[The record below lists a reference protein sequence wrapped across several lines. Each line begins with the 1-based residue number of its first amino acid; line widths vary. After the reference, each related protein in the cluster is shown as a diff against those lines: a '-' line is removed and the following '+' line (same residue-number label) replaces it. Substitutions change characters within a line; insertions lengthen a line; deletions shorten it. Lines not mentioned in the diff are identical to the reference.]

1 MEEKRYYYKVSL
13 SNTHRGRCIQ
23 ELIDKGNRAV
33 EAANELAACLGAES
47 RTDRPGRLF
56 PGVGIGSLK
65 FHRVPNLFAYQFIGK
80 GEYIPNMQNEK
91 GKEIARKIMDLP
103 DVTSDDFRVAFGI
116 PINRQH
122 TPQWFIYNGKAYLC
136 SRYPL
141 DEEYETILQQEFE
154 SKRKKV

>member
-33 EAANELAACLGAES
+33 EAANELAASLGAES

-65 FHRVPNLFAYQFIGK
+65 FHRVPNLLPTSLSVRENIYRICRMRK
-80 GEYIPNMQNEK
+80 G
-91 GKEIARKIMDLP
+91 R
-103 DVTSDDFRVAFGI
+103 R
-116 PINRQH
+116 
-122 TPQWFIYNGKAYLC
+122 
-136 SRYPL
+136 
-141 DEEYETILQQEFE
+141 
-154 SKRKKV
+154 

>member
-23 ELIDKGNRAV
+23 ELIEKGNRAV
-33 EAANELAACLGAES
+33 EAANELAASLGAES

-80 GEYIPNMQNEK
+80 GEYIPNMQNE
-91 GKEIARKIMDLP
+91 
-103 DVTSDDFRVAFGI
+103 
-116 PINRQH
+116 
-122 TPQWFIYNGKAYLC
+122 
-136 SRYPL
+136 
-141 DEEYETILQQEFE
+141 
-154 SKRKKV
+154 